1 MTLCGT
7 VTNSSQLNLM
17 VLLRFS
23 DVNWKYQISCNFSPK
38 NQNCLNRLKLGTYSN
53 LNRLNSMILS
63 NFSIWAGNILFIR
76 ILFKTSPFLFNLK
89 FGTKAISNLL
99 ILVKLI
105 ISFLDQKYTF
115 WVNLFKVEHVTQT
128 NANIFWKKWS

>member
-7 VTNSSQLNLM
+7 VTNSSKLNLM

-38 NQNCLNRLKLGTYSN
+38 NQNCLNRLELGTYSN
-53 LNRLNSMILS
+53 SNRLNSMILS
-63 NFSIWAGNILFIR
+63 NFSIWTGNILFIR

-115 WVNLFKVEHVTQT
+115 QVNLFKVEHLTQT
-128 NANIFWKKWS
+128 NANIF

>member
-7 VTNSSQLNLM
+7 VTNSSKLNLM
-17 VLLRFS
+17 VLLRIS

-38 NQNCLNRLKLGTYSN
+38 NQNCLDRPKLGTYSN
-53 LNRLNSMILS
+53 SNRLNSIILS
-63 NFSIWAGNILFIR
+63 NFSIWTGNILFIR

-115 WVNLFKVEHVTQT
+115 QVNLFKVEHLTQT
-128 NANIFWKKWS
+128 NANIF

>member
-7 VTNSSQLNLM
+7 VTNSSKLNLM

-38 NQNCLNRLKLGTYSN
+38 NQNCLDRLKLGTYSN
-53 LNRLNSMILS
+53 SNRLNSIILS
-63 NFSIWAGNILFIR
+63 NFSIWTGNILFIR

-115 WVNLFKVEHVTQT
+115 WVNLFKVEHLT
-128 NANIFWKKWS
+128 

>member
-53 LNRLNSMILS
+53 SNRLNSMILS
-63 NFSIWAGNILFIR
+63 NFSIWTGNILFIR

-115 WVNLFKVEHVTQT
+115 WVNLFKVEHLTQT
-128 NANIFWKKWS
+128 NANVFWKKWF

>member
-7 VTNSSQLNLM
+7 VTNSSKLNLM

-38 NQNCLNRLKLGTYSN
+38 NQNCLDRLKLGTYSN
-53 LNRLNSMILS
+53 SNRLNSMILS
-63 NFSIWAGNILFIR
+63 NFSIWTGNILFIR

-115 WVNLFKVEHVTQT
+115 WVNLFKVEHLTQT

>member
-53 LNRLNSMILS
+53 SNRLNSMILS
-63 NFSIWAGNILFIR
+63 NFSIWTGNILFIR

>member
-7 VTNSSQLNLM
+7 VTNFSKLNLM

-23 DVNWKYQISCNFSPK
+23 DLNWKYQILCNFSPK
-38 NQNCLNRLKLGTYSN
+38 NQNCLDRLKLGTYSN
-53 LNRLNSMILS
+53 SNRLNSMILS
-63 NFSIWAGNILFIR
+63 NFSIWTGNILFIR
-76 ILFKTSPFLFNLK
+76 ILLKTSPFLFNLK

-115 WVNLFKVEHVTQT
+115 WVNLFKVEHLTQT
-128 NANIFWKKWS
+128 NANVFWKKWF

>member
-1 MTLCGT
+1 MVTIMTLCGT

-38 NQNCLNRLKLGTYSN
+38 NQNCLDRLKLGTYSN
-53 LNRLNSMILS
+53 SNRLNSMILS
-63 NFSIWAGNILFIR
+63 NFSIWTGNILFIR
-76 ILFKTSPFLFNLK
+76 ILLKTSPFLFNLK

-115 WVNLFKVEHVTQT
+115 WVNLFKVEHLT
-128 NANIFWKKWS
+128 

>member
-53 LNRLNSMILS
+53 SNRLNSMILS
-63 NFSIWAGNILFIR
+63 NFSIWTGNILFIR
-76 ILFKTSPFLFNLK
+76 ILLKTSPFLFNLK

-115 WVNLFKVEHVTQT
+115 WVNLFKVEHLT
-128 NANIFWKKWS
+128 

>member
-1 MTLCGT
+1 MVTIMTLCGT

-53 LNRLNSMILS
+53 SNRLNSMILS

-115 WVNLFKVEHVTQT
+115 WVNLFKVEHVT
-128 NANIFWKKWS
+128 